1 MALPI
6 EIRGGMEEK
15 ETQLSNVF
23 YSVLHF
29 IYFVIFSNNKYLLQR
44 FVLGVA

>member
-6 EIRGGMEEK
+6 EIGGGKEEK
-15 ETQLSNVF
+15 KTQLSNVF
-23 YSVLHF
+23 YPVLHF
-29 IYFVIFSNNKYLLQR
+29 IYFIIFSNNKYLLQT